1 MALLVKKFGG
11 TSVGDIQ
18 KIQKIATSICKSK
31 EEGNEIV
38 VVVSAMGKTTD
49 VLNCLAESISKNPNR
64 RELDMLL
71 STGEQVTIALL
82 SMALN
87 EYGIP
92 AISMTGSQVGIITE
106 SIHGKARILD
116 IKTERIQNYLNQGF
130 VVVVAGFQGT
140 TLSHTGSMEI
150 TTLGRGGSDTSAVA
164 LSTALGAE
172 TCEIYTDVPGVL
184 TTDPRIVPNAKL
196 LDEISCEEMLELAS
210 VGASVLHPRAVEIA
224 RNYGIKLCVKSSQS
238 DSSGTLLESQIQ
250 ALPLK
255 RGSLELTK
263 TVNSLEVLENQA
275 VFSLSNIPDRP
286 GIAAQIFEKLSEAS
300 INAPIYDELFKIL
313 FIIGLIIFIGMTIA
327 VIYSLFKFRKR
338 NDQIGDG
345 IALEGNLSLEIIWTI
360 IPSII
365 VLLIG
370 LYSYNIYDRMGGMK
384 ELNHNHE
391 MMSSNSEKIW
401 AGISQTSENEISKN
415 NLSIEVSAMQFA
427 FLFNYP
433 KGNFIS
439 GELHVPVDQKIS
451 MKMESKDVIHAFW
464 VPEFRIKQD
473 IIPGQPTILNF
484 TPTKVG
490 KYPIICA
497 ELCGPYHG
505 GMRAS
510 IIVEDESDYNEWFN
524 KNKKPE
530 VNL

>member
-1 MALLVKKFGG
+1 MNLNDFLLTKYAGLKKLNILRIE
-11 TSVGDIQ
+11 IQ
-18 KIQKIATSICKSK
+18 IFRNQL
-31 EEGNEIV
+31 
-38 VVVSAMGKTTD
+38 
-49 VLNCLAESISKNPNR
+49 LNKNIYLILIIS
-64 RELDMLL
+64 L
-71 STGEQVTIALL
+71 VF
-82 SMALN
+82 
-87 EYGIP
+87 
-92 AISMTGSQVGIITE
+92 AISFWI
-106 SIHGKARILD
+106 
-116 IKTERIQNYLNQGF
+116 GF
-130 VVVVAGFQGT
+130 NV
-140 TLSHTGSMEI
+140 
-150 TTLGRGGSDTSAVA
+150 
-164 LSTALGAE
+164 
-172 TCEIYTDVPGVL
+172 
-184 TTDPRIVPNAKL
+184 NL
-196 LDEISCEEMLELAS
+196 LPA
-210 VGASVLHPRAVEIA
+210 
-224 RNYGIKLCVKSSQS
+224 
-238 DSSGTLLESQIQ
+238 
-250 ALPLK
+250 
-255 RGSLELTK
+255 
-263 TVNSLEVLENQA
+263 
-275 VFSLSNIPDRP
+275 
-286 GIAAQIFEKLSEAS
+286 EAS

-313 FIIGLIIFIGMTIA
+313 FIIGLIIFIGMTLA

-391 MMSSNSEKIW
+391 MMSSNAEKIW
-401 AGISQTSENEISKN
+401 AGISQTSDNEKAIN

-439 GELHVPVDQKIS
+439 GELHVPVDQKVS

-510 IIVEDESDYNEWFN
+510 IIVEEESDYNEWFN

>member
-1 MALLVKKFGG
+1 VNLNDFLLTKDAGLEKLNILRIC
-11 TSVGDIQ
+11 IQ
-18 KIQKIATSICKSK
+18 IFRDQL
-31 EEGNEIV
+31 
-38 VVVSAMGKTTD
+38 
-49 VLNCLAESISKNPNR
+49 LNKNIYLILIIS
-64 RELDMLL
+64 L
-71 STGEQVTIALL
+71 VF
-82 SMALN
+82 
-87 EYGIP
+87 
-92 AISMTGSQVGIITE
+92 AISFWI
-106 SIHGKARILD
+106 
-116 IKTERIQNYLNQGF
+116 GF
-130 VVVVAGFQGT
+130 NV
-140 TLSHTGSMEI
+140 
-150 TTLGRGGSDTSAVA
+150 
-164 LSTALGAE
+164 
-172 TCEIYTDVPGVL
+172 
-184 TTDPRIVPNAKL
+184 NL
-196 LDEISCEEMLELAS
+196 LPA
-210 VGASVLHPRAVEIA
+210 
-224 RNYGIKLCVKSSQS
+224 
-238 DSSGTLLESQIQ
+238 
-250 ALPLK
+250 
-255 RGSLELTK
+255 
-263 TVNSLEVLENQA
+263 
-275 VFSLSNIPDRP
+275 
-286 GIAAQIFEKLSEAS
+286 EAS

-345 IALEGNLSLEIIWTI
+345 IALEGNLSLEIVWTI

-384 ELNHNHE
+384 DLNHNHE

-401 AGISQTSENEISKN
+401 AGISQTSDNQVSN

-439 GELHVPVDQKIS
+439 GELHVPVDQKVS

-510 IIVEDESDYNEWFN
+510 IIVEEESDYNEWFN

>member
-1 MALLVKKFGG
+1 MRKIEYLEDISTNFRDQLLHKN
-11 TSVGDIQ
+11 IYL
-18 KIQKIATSICKSK
+18 ILI
-31 EEGNEIV
+31 
-38 VVVSAMGKTTD
+38 
-49 VLNCLAESISKNPNR
+49 IS
-64 RELDMLL
+64 L
-71 STGEQVTIALL
+71 VF
-82 SMALN
+82 
-87 EYGIP
+87 
-92 AISMTGSQVGIITE
+92 AISFWI
-106 SIHGKARILD
+106 
-116 IKTERIQNYLNQGF
+116 GF
-130 VVVVAGFQGT
+130 NV
-140 TLSHTGSMEI
+140 
-150 TTLGRGGSDTSAVA
+150 
-164 LSTALGAE
+164 
-172 TCEIYTDVPGVL
+172 
-184 TTDPRIVPNAKL
+184 NL
-196 LDEISCEEMLELAS
+196 L
-210 VGASVLHPRAVEIA
+210 P
-224 RNYGIKLCVKSSQS
+224 
-238 DSSGTLLESQIQ
+238 T
-250 ALPLK
+250 
-255 RGSLELTK
+255 
-263 TVNSLEVLENQA
+263 
-275 VFSLSNIPDRP
+275 
-286 GIAAQIFEKLSEAS
+286 EAS

-338 NDQIGDG
+338 NDQIGDV
-345 IALEGNLSLEIIWTI
+345 IALEGNLSLEIVWTI

-401 AGISQTSENEISKN
+401 AGISQTSDNEIAIN

-439 GELHVPVDQKIS
+439 GELHVPVDQKVS

-510 IIVEDESDYNEWFN
+510 IIVEEESDYNEWFN

>member
-1 MALLVKKFGG
+1 MNLNVFLLTKDAGLKKLNILR
-11 TSVGDIQ
+11 IQ
-18 KIQKIATSICKSK
+18 IQTF
-31 EEGNEIV
+31 
-38 VVVSAMGKTTD
+38 TD
-49 VLNCLAESISKNPNR
+49 QLLNKNIYLILIIS
-64 RELDMLL
+64 L
-71 STGEQVTIALL
+71 VF
-82 SMALN
+82 
-87 EYGIP
+87 
-92 AISMTGSQVGIITE
+92 AISFWI
-106 SIHGKARILD
+106 
-116 IKTERIQNYLNQGF
+116 GF
-130 VVVVAGFQGT
+130 NV
-140 TLSHTGSMEI
+140 
-150 TTLGRGGSDTSAVA
+150 
-164 LSTALGAE
+164 
-172 TCEIYTDVPGVL
+172 
-184 TTDPRIVPNAKL
+184 NL
-196 LDEISCEEMLELAS
+196 LPA
-210 VGASVLHPRAVEIA
+210 
-224 RNYGIKLCVKSSQS
+224 
-238 DSSGTLLESQIQ
+238 
-250 ALPLK
+250 
-255 RGSLELTK
+255 
-263 TVNSLEVLENQA
+263 
-275 VFSLSNIPDRP
+275 
-286 GIAAQIFEKLSEAS
+286 EAS

-345 IALEGNLSLEIIWTI
+345 LALEGNLSLEIVWTI

-391 MMSSNSEKIW
+391 MMSSNTEKIW
-401 AGISQTSENEISKN
+401 AGISQTSDNEIAIN

-439 GELHVPVDQKIS
+439 GELHVPVDQKVT

-510 IIVEDESDYNEWFN
+510 IIVEEESDYNEWFN
-524 KNKKPE
+524 KNTKPE
-530 VNL
+530 VKL

>member
-1 MALLVKKFGG
+1 MNLNNFLLTNDAGLKKLNMLRIY
-11 TSVGDIQ
+11 IQ
-18 KIQKIATSICKSK
+18 IIINQL
-31 EEGNEIV
+31 
-38 VVVSAMGKTTD
+38 
-49 VLNCLAESISKNPNR
+49 LNKNIYLILIISLVFSISFWIGFNVN
-64 RELDMLL
+64 LL
-71 STGEQVTIALL
+71 PE
-82 SMALN
+82 
-87 EYGIP
+87 
-92 AISMTGSQVGIITE
+92 
-106 SIHGKARILD
+106 
-116 IKTERIQNYLNQGF
+116 
-130 VVVVAGFQGT
+130 
-140 TLSHTGSMEI
+140 
-150 TTLGRGGSDTSAVA
+150 
-164 LSTALGAE
+164 
-172 TCEIYTDVPGVL
+172 
-184 TTDPRIVPNAKL
+184 
-196 LDEISCEEMLELAS
+196 
-210 VGASVLHPRAVEIA
+210 
-224 RNYGIKLCVKSSQS
+224 
-238 DSSGTLLESQIQ
+238 
-250 ALPLK
+250 
-255 RGSLELTK
+255 
-263 TVNSLEVLENQA
+263 
-275 VFSLSNIPDRP
+275 
-286 GIAAQIFEKLSEAS
+286 EAS

-345 IALEGNLSLEIIWTI
+345 IALEGNLSLEIVWTI

-391 MMSSNSEKIW
+391 MMSSNTEKIW
-401 AGISQTSENEISKN
+401 AGISQVSDNEIAIN

-439 GELHVPVDQKIS
+439 GELHVPVDQKVS

-510 IIVEDESDYNEWFN
+510 IIVEEESDYNEWFN

>member
-1 MALLVKKFGG
+1 MLNKKIYLILIISLVF
-11 TSVGDIQ
+11 
-18 KIQKIATSICKSK
+18 
-31 EEGNEIV
+31 
-38 VVVSAMGKTTD
+38 
-49 VLNCLAESISKNPNR
+49 
-64 RELDMLL
+64 
-71 STGEQVTIALL
+71 
-82 SMALN
+82 
-87 EYGIP
+87 
-92 AISMTGSQVGIITE
+92 AISFWI
-106 SIHGKARILD
+106 
-116 IKTERIQNYLNQGF
+116 GF
-130 VVVVAGFQGT
+130 NV
-140 TLSHTGSMEI
+140 
-150 TTLGRGGSDTSAVA
+150 
-164 LSTALGAE
+164 
-172 TCEIYTDVPGVL
+172 
-184 TTDPRIVPNAKL
+184 NL
-196 LDEISCEEMLELAS
+196 LPE
-210 VGASVLHPRAVEIA
+210 
-224 RNYGIKLCVKSSQS
+224 
-238 DSSGTLLESQIQ
+238 
-250 ALPLK
+250 
-255 RGSLELTK
+255 
-263 TVNSLEVLENQA
+263 
-275 VFSLSNIPDRP
+275 
-286 GIAAQIFEKLSEAS
+286 EAS
-300 INAPIYDELFKIL
+300 INAPIYDELFTIL

-327 VIYSLFKFRKR
+327 VTYSLFKFRKR

-391 MMSSNSEKIW
+391 MMSSNTEKIW
-401 AGISQTSENEISKN
+401 AGISQTSDNEKAIN

-439 GELHVPVDQKIS
+439 GELHVPVDKKVS
-451 MKMESKDVIHAFW
+451 MKMESKDVIHALW

-484 TPTKVG
+484 TPTNVG

-510 IIVEDESDYNEWFN
+510 IIVEEESDYKEWFN

>member
-1 MALLVKKFGG
+1 LLNKN
-11 TSVGDIQ
+11 IYL
-18 KIQKIATSICKSK
+18 ILI
-31 EEGNEIV
+31 
-38 VVVSAMGKTTD
+38 
-49 VLNCLAESISKNPNR
+49 ISF
-64 RELDMLL
+64 
-71 STGEQVTIALL
+71 VF
-82 SMALN
+82 
-87 EYGIP
+87 
-92 AISMTGSQVGIITE
+92 AISFWI
-106 SIHGKARILD
+106 
-116 IKTERIQNYLNQGF
+116 GF
-130 VVVVAGFQGT
+130 NV
-140 TLSHTGSMEI
+140 
-150 TTLGRGGSDTSAVA
+150 
-164 LSTALGAE
+164 
-172 TCEIYTDVPGVL
+172 
-184 TTDPRIVPNAKL
+184 NL
-196 LDEISCEEMLELAS
+196 LPA
-210 VGASVLHPRAVEIA
+210 
-224 RNYGIKLCVKSSQS
+224 
-238 DSSGTLLESQIQ
+238 
-250 ALPLK
+250 
-255 RGSLELTK
+255 
-263 TVNSLEVLENQA
+263 
-275 VFSLSNIPDRP
+275 
-286 GIAAQIFEKLSEAS
+286 EAS

-345 IALEGNLSLEIIWTI
+345 IALEGYLSLEIIWTI

-391 MMSSNSEKIW
+391 MMSSNTEKIW
-401 AGISQTSENEISKN
+401 AGISQTSDNEIAIN

-439 GELHVPVDQKIS
+439 GELHVPVDQKVS

-510 IIVEDESDYNEWFN
+510 IVVEEESDYNEWFN

-530 VNL
+530 VNLWRYQLIHKKLIMKAFNLKVGLDTLVLALIIK

>member
-1 MALLVKKFGG
+1 MNLNVFLLTKDAGLNKWN
-11 TSVGDIQ
+11 IL
-18 KIQKIATSICKSK
+18 SINTISR
-31 EEGNEIV
+31 
-38 VVVSAMGKTTD
+38 D
-49 VLNCLAESISKNPNR
+49 QLLNKNIYLILIIS
-64 RELDMLL
+64 L
-71 STGEQVTIALL
+71 VF
-82 SMALN
+82 
-87 EYGIP
+87 
-92 AISMTGSQVGIITE
+92 AISFWI
-106 SIHGKARILD
+106 
-116 IKTERIQNYLNQGF
+116 GF
-130 VVVVAGFQGT
+130 NV
-140 TLSHTGSMEI
+140 
-150 TTLGRGGSDTSAVA
+150 
-164 LSTALGAE
+164 
-172 TCEIYTDVPGVL
+172 
-184 TTDPRIVPNAKL
+184 NL
-196 LDEISCEEMLELAS
+196 LPA
-210 VGASVLHPRAVEIA
+210 
-224 RNYGIKLCVKSSQS
+224 
-238 DSSGTLLESQIQ
+238 
-250 ALPLK
+250 
-255 RGSLELTK
+255 
-263 TVNSLEVLENQA
+263 
-275 VFSLSNIPDRP
+275 
-286 GIAAQIFEKLSEAS
+286 EAS

-313 FIIGLIIFIGMTIA
+313 FITGLIIFIGMTIA

-345 IALEGNLSLEIIWTI
+345 IALEGNLSLEIVWTI

-401 AGISQTSENEISKN
+401 AGISQTSDNEKAMN

-439 GELHVPVDQKIS
+439 GELHVPVDQKVS

-510 IIVEDESDYNEWFN
+510 IIVQEESDYNEWFN

>member
-1 MALLVKKFGG
+1 MLNKNIYLILIISLVF
-11 TSVGDIQ
+11 
-18 KIQKIATSICKSK
+18 
-31 EEGNEIV
+31 
-38 VVVSAMGKTTD
+38 
-49 VLNCLAESISKNPNR
+49 
-64 RELDMLL
+64 
-71 STGEQVTIALL
+71 
-82 SMALN
+82 
-87 EYGIP
+87 
-92 AISMTGSQVGIITE
+92 AISFWI
-106 SIHGKARILD
+106 
-116 IKTERIQNYLNQGF
+116 GF
-130 VVVVAGFQGT
+130 NV
-140 TLSHTGSMEI
+140 
-150 TTLGRGGSDTSAVA
+150 
-164 LSTALGAE
+164 
-172 TCEIYTDVPGVL
+172 
-184 TTDPRIVPNAKL
+184 NL
-196 LDEISCEEMLELAS
+196 LPA
-210 VGASVLHPRAVEIA
+210 
-224 RNYGIKLCVKSSQS
+224 
-238 DSSGTLLESQIQ
+238 
-250 ALPLK
+250 
-255 RGSLELTK
+255 
-263 TVNSLEVLENQA
+263 
-275 VFSLSNIPDRP
+275 
-286 GIAAQIFEKLSEAS
+286 EAS

-327 VIYSLFKFRKR
+327 VIYSLFRFRKR

-345 IALEGNLSLEIIWTI
+345 IALEGNLSLEIVWTI

-391 MMSSNSEKIW
+391 MMSSNTEKIW
-401 AGISQTSENEISKN
+401 AGISQTSDNEIAIN

-439 GELHVPVDQKIS
+439 GELHVPVDQKVSMKMESKDVIHAFWVPEFRIKQDIIPGQPTILNFTPTKVGKYPIICAELCGPYHGGMRASIIVLLIGLYSYNIYDRMGGMKELNHNHEMMSSNTEKIWAGISQTSDNEIAINNLSIEVSAMQFAFLFNYPKGNFISGELHVPVDQKVS

-510 IIVEDESDYNEWFN
+510 IIVEEESDYNEWFN